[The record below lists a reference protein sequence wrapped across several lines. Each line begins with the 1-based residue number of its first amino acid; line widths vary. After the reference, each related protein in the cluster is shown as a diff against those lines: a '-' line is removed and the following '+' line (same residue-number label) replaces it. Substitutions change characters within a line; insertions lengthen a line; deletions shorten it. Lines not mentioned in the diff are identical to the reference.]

1 MIANI
6 KNTLDILKKYDIRP
20 TKKLGQNFLVDVN
33 VLRKIITAA
42 GISKN
47 DGVIEIGAGIGALT
61 EALVEAAGRVLAY
74 ETDKRFIDV
83 LKNELDKRDNLKIF
97 AGDFL
102 KADINDDL
110 GWLSEC
116 ERILVVSNLPYYITT
131 PIIFKLLEEAQ
142 PISEFYLMVQKE
154 VGARLAAAPGS
165 KEYSS
170 LSVFM
175 EYKTDVEV
183 LFEVSKHCFYPK
195 PDVES
200 IVVAIKKKQPAVAV
214 RSEEKFLEFIRKIFA
229 QKRKTLVN
237 NINRA
242 YGCGK
247 DRVLE
252 ALSGSN
258 IRPEIRAEDLNLR
271 EIRDIYADLF
281 ESPK

>member
-74 ETDKRFIDV
+74 ETDKRFINV

-154 VGARLAAAPGS
+154 VARAWRPRREARNIALFRCLWNIKQTLKCYLKSRNIAFTRNQTLKA
-165 KEYSS
+165 SS
-170 LSVFM
+170 S
-175 EYKTDVEV
+175 
-183 LFEVSKHCFYPK
+183 
-195 PDVES
+195 
-200 IVVAIKKKQPAVAV
+200 
-214 RSEEKFLEFIRKIFA
+214 R
-229 QKRKTLVN
+229 
-237 NINRA
+237 
-242 YGCGK
+242 
-247 DRVLE
+247 
-252 ALSGSN
+252 
-258 IRPEIRAEDLNLR
+258 
-271 EIRDIYADLF
+271 
-281 ESPK
+281 